1 MFLTHMITEVAAV
14 LRSEYWGAQDQPNR
28 LTSGPP
34 TFSASF
40 MTHSVSI
47 ITHAVFYQFTL

>member
-28 LTSGPP
+28 LPAGPP
-34 TFSASF
+34 PFLL
-40 MTHSVSI
+40 HSWHI
-47 ITHAVFYQFTL
+47 LFQL